1 MRKKLSLLLCLLALA
16 CLLCVS
22 VHAEEPVVVEQTCT
36 GIIQSGGFPEAPQ
49 SGLRLYAS
57 AQSADDTFAGAKAAL
72 KQGLETFQTEIDISK
87 YQISTDKIKS
97 VYEQVV
103 NENPELFFVSG
114 TFYYSYTS
122 SQTVTSVRPYY
133 QLDGK
138 EIEPEELK
146 EEQKTRINEQRGEL
160 EAVVNEIIA
169 QVDSKWSALE
179 KALFLHDYLA
189 THAQYDTGSDAY
201 TILTKGTGVCQAYTL
216 AYRLL
221 LNRVRIPSGTVSSE
235 SLNHIWNL
243 LQINDSWYHVDV
255 TWDDPIN
262 DRIGRVRHENF
273 CTSDEKREKLV
284 NEAMKNE
291 ENWTFKQDWVYSPA
305 VSASSS
311 FDSRYWTG
319 VDSAFVPLNGNWYYL
334 SYVSDGSFVL
344 MQTKDPKEAGSQNKV
359 IDAVWQDRVD
369 GGYWIGLFSGLSR
382 YQNALI
388 YNTPDTIY
396 CYDPENGEPQELHT
410 LTDEERA
417 VGDIYGSVVYGDELK
432 YTLLEN
438 PSKNWTQL
446 YTLELDPYK
455 AVPEGGYAYSIQ
467 GGTLSLKR
475 LDMQPSGCVIAAW
488 YGADSRM
495 LGAARMETQERTLSL
510 PKTAVTVKLFAVSQ
524 TGSIPLCKAVELSAK

>member
-22 VHAEEPVVVEQTCT
+22 VHAEEPVIVEQTCT

-57 AQSADDTFAGAKAAL
+57 AQSADDTLAGAKAAL
-72 KQGLETFQTEIDISK
+72 KQGLETFQTEIDISE
-87 YQISTDKIKS
+87 YQISIDKIES
-97 VYEQVV
+97 VFAQVV
-103 NENPELFFVSG
+103 NENPELFFVDG
-114 TFYYSYTS
+114 DFYYSYYPS
-122 SQTVTSVRPYY
+122 SGIVTGVQPYY
-133 QLDGK
+133 LADK
-138 EIEPEELK
+138 TKVNELTDA
-146 EEQKTRINEQRGEL
+146 QKARINQQSKEL
-160 EAVVNEIIA
+160 EAVVNEIKA
-169 QVDSKWSALE
+169 QVDPGWSPLE

-189 THAQYDTGSDAY
+189 THAQYDMRKEIFDAY
-201 TILTKGTGVCQAYTL
+201 SILVKGTGVCQAYTL

-221 LNRVRIPSGTVSSE
+221 LNRVGIPSETVSSD
-235 SLNHIWNL
+235 SLDHIWNL
-243 LQINDSWYHVDV
+243 LQIDGNWYHVDV

-262 DRIGRVRHENF
+262 DRIGRVRHVYF
-273 CTSDEKREKLV
+273 LLSDGAIKTTQEGAHFKKADWEYSANVTTGIHFDNSYWGNV
-284 NEAMKNE
+284 N
-291 ENWTFKQDWVYSPA
+291 
-305 VSASSS
+305 
-311 FDSRYWTG
+311 
-319 VDSAFVPLNGNWYYL
+319 SAFVPLNGNWYYL

-396 CYDPENGEPQELHT
+396 RYDPGNGEPQVLYT
-410 LTDEERA
+410 LTDKERA

-432 YTLLEN
+432 YTLLKN
-438 PSKNWTQL
+438 PDENWTRL
-446 YTLELDPYK
+446 YSLELDPYK

-467 GGTLSLKR
+467 SGTLSLKP
-475 LDMQPSGCVIAAW
+475 LAAQPSGCVIAAW

-495 LGAARMETQERTLSL
+495 LGAARMETQEWTLSL

-524 TGSIPLCKAVELSAK
+524 TGSIPLCKAVELFAK

>member
-57 AQSADDTFAGAKAAL
+57 AQSADDTLAEAKAAL
-72 KQGLETFQTEIDISK
+72 KQGIEEYQAKIDISE
-87 YQISTDKIKS
+87 YQISTDKIES
-97 VYEQVV
+97 VFEQVV
-103 NENPELFFVSG
+103 NENPELFFLSNRYG
-114 TFYYSYTS
+114 YYPTAN
-122 SQTVTSVRPYY
+122 QTVSSFLPYY
-133 QLDGK
+133 KVDETVVNKLTDA
-138 EIEPEELK
+138 
-146 EEQKTRINEQRGEL
+146 QKARINQQSKEL
-160 EAVVNEIIA
+160 EAVVNEIKA
-169 QVDSKWSALE
+169 QVDPGWSPLE

-221 LNRVRIPSGTVSSE
+221 LNRVGIPSGTVSSE
-235 SLNHIWNL
+235 NLHHIWNL
-243 LQINDSWYHVDV
+243 VQIGDSWYHVDV

-284 NEAMKNE
+284 KEAMKNE

-311 FDSRYWTG
+311 FDSSYWAN
-319 VDSAFVPLNGNWYYL
+319 VDSAYVPLNKNWYYL

-344 MQTKDPKEAGSQNKV
+344 MQTKDPIEAGSRNKA
-359 IDAVWQDRVD
+359 IDAVWQDRGG
-369 GGYWIGLFSGLSR
+369 GGYWTGLFSGLSR

-396 CYDPENGEPQELHT
+396 RCDPEKGEPQVLYT
-410 LTDEERA
+410 LTDKERA

-432 YTLLEN
+432 YTLLETPN
-438 PSKNWTQL
+438 EKWTKL

-467 GGTLSLKR
+467 SGTLSLKR

-488 YGADSRM
+488 YGTDSRM

>member
-57 AQSADDTFAGAKAAL
+57 AQSADDTLAEVKAAL

-87 YQISTDKIKS
+87 YQISIGKIGS

-103 NENPELFFVSG
+103 NENPELFFLSNRYG
-114 TFYYSYTS
+114 YYPTAN
-122 SQTVTSVRPYY
+122 QTVSSFLPYY
-133 QLDGK
+133 EVDK
-138 EIEPEELK
+138 TVVNELTDA
-146 EEQKTRINEQRGEL
+146 QKARINQQSKEL
-160 EAVVNEIIA
+160 EAVVNEIKA
-169 QVDSKWSALE
+169 QVDPGWSPLE

-201 TILTKGTGVCQAYTL
+201 TILIKGTGVCQAYTL

-221 LNRVRIPSGTVSSE
+221 LNRVGIPSETVSSD
-235 SLNHIWNL
+235 SLDHIWNL
-243 LQINDSWYHVDV
+243 LQIDGNWYHVDV

-262 DRIGRVRHENF
+262 DRIGRVRHVYF
-273 CTSDEKREKLV
+273 LLSDGAIKTTQEG
-284 NEAMKNE
+284 AH
-291 ENWTFKQDWVYSPA
+291 FKKADWEYSA
-305 VSASSS
+305 NVTTDTH
-311 FDSRYWTG
+311 FDKSYWAN

-396 CYDPENGEPQELHT
+396 RYDPENGEPQELHT

-438 PSKNWTQL
+438 PDENWTQL
-446 YTLELDPYK
+446 YTLKLDPYK

-488 YGADSRM
+488 YDKDGRM
-495 LGAARMETQERTLSL
+495 LGAIRMETQALTLSL

-524 TGSIPLCKAVELSAK
+524 TGSIPLRKAVELSAK

>member
-57 AQSADDTFAGAKAAL
+57 AQSADDTFAEAKAAL
-72 KQGLETFQTEIDISK
+72 KQGLETFQTEIDISE
-87 YQISTDKIKS
+87 YQISIDKIKS

-243 LQINDSWYHVDV
+243 LQIDGNWYHVDV
-255 TWDDPIN
+255 TWDDPTK

-305 VSASSS
+305 VSASSR
-311 FDSRYWTG
+311 FDSSYWAN
-319 VDSAFVPLNGNWYYL
+319 VDSAFVPLNKNWYYL

-344 MQTKDPKEAGSQNKV
+344 MQTKDPIEAGSRNKA

-396 CYDPENGEPQELHT
+396 RYDPENGKPQELHT
-410 LTDEERA
+410 LTDAERA

-446 YTLELDPYK
+446 YSLKLDPYK

-475 LDMQPSGCVIAAW
+475 LDMQPAGCVIAAW

>member
-57 AQSADDTFAGAKAAL
+57 AQSADDTLAGAKAAL
-72 KQGLETFQTEIDISK
+72 KQGLETFQTEIDISE
-87 YQISTDKIKS
+87 YQISTDKIES
-97 VYEQVV
+97 VFEQVV
-103 NENPELFFVSG
+103 NENPELFFVDG
-114 TFYYSYTS
+114 DFYYSYYPS
-122 SQTVTSVRPYY
+122 SGIVTGVQPYY
-133 QLDGK
+133 LADK
-138 EIEPEELK
+138 TKVNELTDA
-146 EEQKTRINEQRGEL
+146 QKARINQQSKEL
-160 EAVVNEIIA
+160 EAVVNEIKA
-169 QVDSKWSALE
+169 QVDPGWSPLE

-221 LNRVRIPSGTVSSE
+221 LNRVGIPSGTVSSE
-235 SLNHIWNL
+235 NLHHIWNL
-243 LQINDSWYHVDV
+243 VQIDGNWYHVDV
-255 TWDDPIN
+255 TWDDPTK

-284 NEAMKNE
+284 KEAMKNE

-311 FDSRYWTG
+311 FDSSYWAN

-396 CYDPENGEPQELHT
+396 RYDPEKGEPQALHK
-410 LTDEERA
+410 LTDAEQA

-432 YTLLEN
+432 YTLLETPN
-438 PSKNWTQL
+438 EKWTKL

-475 LDMQPSGCVIAAW
+475 LDTQPSGCVIAAW